1 MPGHIGT
8 SIAINTGKILGGE
21 RTEEDWEMVKQ
32 NMIKLGAPVH
42 NQSIDQIK
50 QMIQERTDSFAKTA
64 PTSSSEAAK
73 VILDGVKENRWRILI
88 GDDAKAI
95 DEMVRRDPEE
105 AYNIMFNGEKREWDV
120 YCLLYTSPSP
130 RDATLSRMPSSA

>member
-1 MPGHIGT
+1 
-8 SIAINTGKILGGE
+8 
-21 RTEEDWEMVKQ
+21 MVKQ

-50 QMIQERTDSFAKTA
+50 QMIQERTESFAETA

-73 VILDGVKENRWRILI
+73 VILDGVKENKWRILI

-95 DEMVRRDPEE
+95 DEMVRKDPED
-105 AYNIMFNGEKREWDV
+105 AYNIMFHGERREEQND
-120 YCLLYTSPSP
+120 
-130 RDATLSRMPSSA
+130 